1 VVRDVK
7 IRSLDE
13 EARPVIYAPRAQ
25 HLYYNGGRLA
35 AGASINLIVR
45 TQQPTAQ
52 LADAL
57 AAIARD
63 VDLSF
68 KGVTTLDDT
77 VEGLLMPQ
85 RLGRSLLTLLGVM
98 ALTLTV
104 VGIYGVVSCVVSRR
118 TKEIGIRLAL
128 GAARRD
134 IVIAMIRGAVVPVAV
149 GAALGGIGAV
159 VGGRGVD
166 RFMYGLEGS
175 DPGTMA
181 IALAVILAIGALA
194 ALSPTR
200 RAVRVNPVDALRAD

>member
-1 VVRDVK
+1 
-7 IRSLDE
+7 
-13 EARPVIYAPRAQ
+13 
-25 HLYYNGGRLA
+25 
-35 AGASINLIVR
+35 
-45 TQQPTAQ
+45 
-52 LADAL
+52 
-57 AAIARD
+57 
-63 VDLSF
+63 
-68 KGVTTLDDT
+68 
-77 VEGLLMPQ
+77 
-85 RLGRSLLTLLGVM
+85 
-98 ALTLTV
+98 V
-104 VGIYGVVSCVVSRR
+104 VGIYGVVSCMVSRR